1 MIIINFPHSPKRYL
15 IKMHDNPIHNVK
27 NININPKTNTHIWSP
42 QTQKIKMPLASC
54 NVPNCLVGPLAAS
67 LIQILIYKITKENIV
82 SEIHSVSRWHLNIIH
97 ITIINTH
104 NPYRCSISNHIV
116 VFWMFLQHPNCPSE
130 LFWCS
135 SSILQ
140 W

>member
-15 IKMHDNPIHNVK
+15 IKTHDNPIHNVR
-27 NININPKTNTHIWSP
+27 NININPKTNTQIWSP

-54 NVPNCLVGPLAAS
+54 NVPNCLVGSLVAS
-67 LIQILIYKITKENIV
+67 LIQIPTCKITKKNIV
-82 SEIHSVSRWHLNIIH
+82 SEIHSVSRWLFSTIH

-104 NPYRCSISNHIV
+104 NPYRCSISNYIV
-116 VFWMFLQHPNCPSE
+116 VFRMFLQHPNCTFE

-135 SSILQ
+135 SPILQ
-140 W
+140 